1 MVKVKT
7 SRPPKVKVTE
17 VQPNGVEPLA
27 RKRPSGT
34 LSCQICKE
42 SPLHLRFQCPVV
54 VQGVEALETRLAELQ
69 EDTSEDQSQLIG
81 ELKMMIERKRKTNK
95 PKTKVNG

>member
-1 MVKVKT
+1 MKT

-54 VQGVEALETRLAELQ
+54 VRGVEALETRLAELE

>member
-17 VQPNGVEPLA
+17 VQPNGAEPLA

-54 VQGVEALETRLAELQ
+54 VRGVEALETRLAELQ